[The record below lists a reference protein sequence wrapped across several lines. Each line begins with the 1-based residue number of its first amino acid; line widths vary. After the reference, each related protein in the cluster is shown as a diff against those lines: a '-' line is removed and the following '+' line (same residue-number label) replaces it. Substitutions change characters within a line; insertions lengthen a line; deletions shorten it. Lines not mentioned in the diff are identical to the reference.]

1 MRTLTLAAMTA
12 AALTVGVAHA
22 NVTENVDLTYS
33 YNSTFVGTIVC
44 SDDFSSIISVNG
56 ILNGYDPN
64 INVFQGPGSFDPIT
78 ADNAVSPILNYSP
91 DPTTL
96 FFAQLPD
103 STQLNWLDFGYS
115 YDSSGI
121 ALTSVFNDIDNGE
134 TLVGSSVTPV
144 GVPEPGTLTLLAIGL
159 LGVAVTRRRWTMSPS
174 IA

>member
-1 MRTLTLAAMTA
+1 MRSLTLAAMTV

-44 SDDFSSIISVNG
+44 TDDFSSIISVNG
-56 ILNGYDPN
+56 ILNGYDSS
-64 INVFQGPGSFDPIT
+64 INGWQGPGPFDPIT

-103 STQLNWLDFGYS
+103 STQLNWVDFGYS
-115 YDSSGI
+115 YNSSGI
-121 ALTSVFNDIDNGE
+121 TLSSVYNDVDNGE
-134 TLVGSSVTPV
+134 TLLSGSVTPV
-144 GVPEPGTLTLLAIGL
+144 SAPEPGTLTLFALGL
-159 LGVAVTRRRWTMSPS
+159 FGLVVTRRRWTMSAS